1 MESESKAIVG
11 SVIVSVGTITAAIGS
26 TPSNYIKSNVRDDLT
41 LVGNVLQATGNGIDA
56 EAKGTFLRS
65 VGKEI
70 TASGNLTVIT
80 GLVFDIRKE
89 ASYKLFIAGNLI
101 QALGLAV
108 NFGDAI
114 DLPPFPGQSEN
125 IVGSITQ
132 IIGNSLQAIGWT
144 EALEN
149 IRKDENDN
157 KNKQKKSGYYYEDY
171 FKKNNVQQFEL
182 LVATGSW
189 IQAIGS
195 VISVIGA
202 IKEST
207 QDNKVERK

>member
-1 MESESKAIVG
+1 MGSESKAIVG
-11 SVIVSVGTITAAIGS
+11 SVLVSVGTITAAIGS
-26 TPSNYIKSNVRDDLT
+26 MPSNYIKSNVRDDLI
-41 LVGNVLQATGNGIDA
+41 LLGNVLQAEGNAIDA
-56 EAKGTFLRS
+56 EAKGTVLRS

-80 GLVFDIRKE
+80 GLVFGIRKE
-89 ASYKLFIAGNLI
+89 ASYKLFITGNWI

-108 NFGDAI
+108 NIGDAI

-132 IIGNSLQAIGWT
+132 FIGNSLQAIGWS
-144 EALEN
+144 EALKN

-157 KNKQKKSGYYYEDY
+157 ENKQKKIGYYYEDY
-171 FKKNNVQQFEL
+171 YKKNNGQSESES

-195 VISVIGA
+195 VISVIGV
-202 IKEST
+202 IKEVT
-207 QDNKVERK
+207 

>member
-1 MESESKAIVG
+1 MGSESKAIIA

-26 TPSNYIKSNVRDDLT
+26 TSSNYIKSNVRDDLT
-41 LVGNVLQATGNGIDA
+41 LLGNVLQAEGNAIDA
-56 EAKGTFLRS
+56 KVKGTVLRS

-89 ASYKLFIAGNLI
+89 TSYKLFITGNSL

-108 NFGDAI
+108 NIGDAI
-114 DLPPFPGQSEN
+114 DLPPFPGQSDN
-125 IVGSITQ
+125 IVGSIIQ
-132 IIGNSLQAIGWT
+132 FIGNSLQAIGWS

-149 IRKDENDN
+149 IRKDETDN
-157 KNKQKKSGYYYEDY
+157 ENNQKKFGYYYENY
-171 FKKNNVQQFEL
+171 FKKNNGQSES

-202 IKEST
+202 VKGSF
-207 QDNKVERK
+207 

>member
-1 MESESKAIVG
+1 MGSECKAIVG
-11 SVIVSVGTITAAIGS
+11 SVLVSVGTITDAIGS

-41 LVGNVLQATGNGIDA
+41 LLGNVLQAEGNAIDA
-56 EAKGTFLRS
+56 EAKGTVLRS

-80 GLVFDIRKE
+80 GLAFGFRKE
-89 ASYKLFIAGNLI
+89 ASYKLFITGNWI

-108 NFGDAI
+108 NIGDAI

-125 IVGSITQ
+125 IVGTITQ
-132 IIGNSLQAIGWT
+132 FIGNLLQAIGWS

-157 KNKQKKSGYYYEDY
+157 ENKQKKIGYYYKDY
-171 FKKNNVQQFEL
+171 FKKNNGQSESES

-195 VISVIGA
+195 VISVIGV
-202 IKEST
+202 IKEVT
-207 QDNKVERK
+207 LDN

>member
-1 MESESKAIVG
+1 MGSASKAIVG
-11 SVIVSVGTITAAIGS
+11 SVLVSVGTISAAIGS
-26 TPSNYIKSNVRDDLT
+26 MPSNYIKSNVLDDLV
-41 LVGNVLQATGNGIDA
+41 LLGNVLQAEGNAIDA
-56 EAKGTFLRS
+56 EAKGTVLRS

-89 ASYKLFIAGNLI
+89 ASYKLFITGNWI

-108 NFGDAI
+108 NTGDAI

-132 IIGNSLQAIGWT
+132 FIGNSLQAIGWS
-144 EALEN
+144 EALKN

-157 KNKQKKSGYYYEDY
+157 ENKQKKIGYYYEDY
-171 FKKNNVQQFEL
+171 YKKNNGQSQSES
-182 LVATGSW
+182 LVAIGSW

-195 VISVIGA
+195 GISVIGA
-202 IKEST
+202 IKEVT
-207 QDNKVERK
+207 

>member
-1 MESESKAIVG
+1 MGSECIEIVG
-11 SVIVSVGTITAAIGS
+11 SVLVSVGTITAAIGS

-41 LVGNVLQATGNGIDA
+41 LLGNVLQAEGNAIDA
-56 EAKGTFLRS
+56 EAKGTVLRS

-80 GLVFDIRKE
+80 GLAFGFRKE
-89 ASYKLFIAGNLI
+89 ASYKLFITGNWI

-108 NFGDAI
+108 NIGDAI
-114 DLPPFPGQSEN
+114 NLPPFPGQSEN

-132 IIGNSLQAIGWT
+132 FIGNSLQAIGWS

-157 KNKQKKSGYYYEDY
+157 ENKQKKIGYYYKDY
-171 FKKNNVQQFEL
+171 FKKNNGQSESES

-195 VISVIGA
+195 VISVIGV
-202 IKEST
+202 IKEVT
-207 QDNKVERK
+207 LDN

>member
-1 MESESKAIVG
+1 VAEMESESKAIVG
-11 SVIVSVGTITAAIGS
+11 SVIVSVGTITAAIGA

-41 LVGNVLQATGNGIDA
+41 LLGNVLQAGGNVIDA
-56 EAKGTFLRS
+56 EANGTVLRS

-108 NFGDAI
+108 NIGDAI

-125 IVGSITQ
+125 IVGGITQ
-132 IIGNSLQAIGWT
+132 FIGNSLQAIGWS

-157 KNKQKKSGYYYEDY
+157 KNKQKKIGYYYEDY
-171 FKKNNVQQFEL
+171 F
-182 LVATGSW
+182 
-189 IQAIGS
+189 
-195 VISVIGA
+195 
-202 IKEST
+202 
-207 QDNKVERK
+207 

>member
-1 MESESKAIVG
+1 MGSECIAIVG
-11 SVIVSVGTITAAIGS
+11 SVLVSVGTITAAIGS

-41 LVGNVLQATGNGIDA
+41 LLGNVLQAEGNAIDA
-56 EAKGTFLRS
+56 EAKGTVLRS

-80 GLVFDIRKE
+80 GLAFGFRKE
-89 ASYKLFIAGNLI
+89 ASYKLFITGNWI

-108 NFGDAI
+108 NIGDAI
-114 DLPPFPGQSEN
+114 NLPPFPGQSEN

-132 IIGNSLQAIGWT
+132 FIGNSLQAIGWS
-144 EALEN
+144 EALKN

-157 KNKQKKSGYYYEDY
+157 ENKQKKIGYYYKDY
-171 FKKNNVQQFEL
+171 FKKNNGQSESES

-195 VISVIGA
+195 VISVIGV
-202 IKEST
+202 IKEVT
-207 QDNKVERK
+207 LDN

>member
-1 MESESKAIVG
+1 MGSECIAIVG
-11 SVIVSVGTITAAIGS
+11 SVLVSVGTITAAIGS

-41 LVGNVLQATGNGIDA
+41 LLGNVLQAEGNAIDA
-56 EAKGTFLRS
+56 EAKGTVLRS

-80 GLVFDIRKE
+80 GLAFGFRKE
-89 ASYKLFIAGNLI
+89 ASYKLFITGNWI

-108 NFGDAI
+108 NIGDAI
-114 DLPPFPGQSEN
+114 NLPPFPGQSEN

-132 IIGNSLQAIGWT
+132 FIGNSLQAIGWS

-157 KNKQKKSGYYYEDY
+157 ENKQKKIGYYYKDY
-171 FKKNNVQQFEL
+171 FKKNNGQSESES

-195 VISVIGA
+195 VISVIGV
-202 IKEST
+202 IKEVT
-207 QDNKVERK
+207 LDN